1 MRKNT
6 FQEHVPPHQVDC
18 PVAFRRRSHQN
29 KVEVAIY
36 KKNENLRYFLSKN
49 AKESFLCQIGIYLYE
64 RIPRGFGAHLSCLFN
79 CGELEAL
86 FKCWLDQPSSADKA
100 DTRTVV
106 NENPL

>member
-1 MRKNT
+1 M
-6 FQEHVPPHQVDC
+6 
-18 PVAFRRRSHQN
+18 
-29 KVEVAIY
+29 
-36 KKNENLRYFLSKN
+36 N
-49 AKESFLCQIGIYLYE
+49 AKESFHCQIGIYLYE

-106 NENPL
+106 NENPLEVKKNRRPRSYVLLGVDKFSLS